1 MGVATAG
8 SANVGKVFGMFEAT
22 HGSAPRMVRE
32 GRAQYA
38 NPSSMILAP
47 SLEHI
52 GFTDIGSKLHKSL
65 DICGHYEKRVTMTGR
80 DTGAT
85 SAEFGDYLMDT
96 LGDSRV

>member
-1 MGVATAG
+1 MI
-8 SANVGKVFGMFEAT
+8 M
-22 HGSAPRMVRE
+22 APC
-32 GRAQYA
+32 
-38 NPSSMILAP
+38 
-47 SLEHI
+47 LEHI
-52 GFTDIGSKLHKSL
+52 GFLHKSL